1 MVKHTVFIRLG
12 MCTTNTNISPKG
24 DNGEMVK
31 HDYVRH
37 DYVQLRH
44 TTLQFFCFNGQ
55 EWLTYIVYQWQVTYI
70 I

>member
-44 TTLQFFCFNGQ
+44 TTLQFFVLIDRNG
-55 EWLTYIVYQWQVTYI
+55 
-70 I
+70 